1 MKRLMLT
8 HAFESWQVSSVCLHT
23 DARNQRSRDAM
34 QRIGARY
41 EGVLRA
47 HRLDADGKP
56 RDSARFS
63 IVAAEWPAVRRHL
76 DELDR
81 RYG

>member
-1 MKRLMLT
+1 MV
-8 HAFESWQVSSVCLHT
+8 AQVRRFNRVVT
-23 DARNQRSRDAM
+23 E
-34 QRIGARY
+34 RIGARY

-47 HRLDADGKP
+47 HRLDAYGKP

-63 IVAAEWPAVRRHL
+63 IIAAEWPGVKQHL

>member
-1 MKRLMLT
+1 MLS
-8 HAFESWQVSSVCLHT
+8 HAFEVWRVRSVCLHT

-34 QRIGARY
+34 TRIGARY

-47 HRLDADGKP
+47 HRLGADGKP

-63 IVAAEWPAVRRHL
+63 VTAAEWPAVRQHL
-76 DELDR
+76 EALTA
-81 RYG
+81 RYTQP